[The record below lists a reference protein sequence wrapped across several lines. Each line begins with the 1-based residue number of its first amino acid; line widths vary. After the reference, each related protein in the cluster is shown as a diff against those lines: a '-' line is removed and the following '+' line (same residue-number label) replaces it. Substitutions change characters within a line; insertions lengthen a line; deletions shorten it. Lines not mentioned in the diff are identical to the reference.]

1 MYLYACSLG
10 AICANI
16 YLTKVGSNTPI
27 KAAAF
32 YGTPIN
38 PSIASPYFANHLYG
52 FYDWVLGKNLIRRL
66 GY

>member
-16 YLTKVGSNTPI
+16 YLVNVGSNTPI

-38 PSIASPYFANHLYG
+38 PSIATPFFFSHLYG
-52 FYDWVLGKNLIRRL
+52 FYDWVFGKKLLESI
-66 GY
+66 GH